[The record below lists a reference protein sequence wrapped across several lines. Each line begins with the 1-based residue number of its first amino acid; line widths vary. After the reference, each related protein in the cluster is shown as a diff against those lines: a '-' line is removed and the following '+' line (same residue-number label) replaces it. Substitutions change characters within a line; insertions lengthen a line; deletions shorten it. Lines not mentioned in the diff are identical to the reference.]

1 MRGAWRFVADHY
13 LVVAIGGA
21 LALIWANTDPER
33 YFRFANACAFAVNE
47 IGMALVLAFLAQEV
61 VEAGLPGG
69 SLHPFSRAIV
79 PLIGGVGGTVGAA
92 IAYFAYLAL
101 GDEQILARGWPVSGA
116 ADLIVALAVARA
128 IFGRGP
134 AVAVAVIIAL
144 TSDVIGLLIISGQHL
159 VAHVHPAA
167 AVLVVIG
174 AGVAALLRRHGV
186 VSSTPYVVLGG
197 TLSWLGCYWSG
208 IQPVLSLLPIVPFLR
223 HAPRDLTILDEDQPE
238 HHTATHFESAFEAP
252 AQVIAFLFGLVN
264 VGIGLRGLD
273 TGTWA
278 VAVASLVGRPAGTLM
293 AITVATL
300 AGFKLPRRTGW
311 KEAVVAALAS
321 APTAVYGVLMAVSIF
336 PVGPLLVQTKLGAI
350 ATVIGLLPAFA
361 AARLLSVGRF
371 AVGGMRHP

>member
-1 MRGAWRFVADHY
+1 MRRAWRFVADHY

-21 LALIWANTDPER
+21 LALIWANRDPER
-33 YFRFANACAFAVNE
+33 YFGFANACAFAVNE

-61 VEAGLPGG
+61 AEASLPGG
-69 SLHPFSRAIV
+69 SLHPFSQAIV
-79 PLIGGVGGTVGAA
+79 PLVGGVGGTVGAA
-92 IAYFAYLAL
+92 LAYFAYLAL
-101 GDEQILARGWPVSGA
+101 GDEHILARGWPVSGA
-116 ADLIVALAVARA
+116 ADLTVALAVARA

-167 AVLVVIG
+167 AILVVIG
-174 AGVAALLRRHGV
+174 TGVAALLRRRGV
-186 VSSTPYVVLGG
+186 VSRAPYVVLGG
-197 TLSWLGCYWSG
+197 TLSWFGCYWSG

-223 HAPRDLTILDEDQPE
+223 HAPRDLTLRHEDQPE
-238 HHTATHFESAFEAP
+238 HHTATHFESVFELP

-264 VGIGLRGLD
+264 VGIGLRGFD

-293 AITVATL
+293 AIMAATL
-300 AGFKLPRRTGW
+300 AGLKLPRRTGW
-311 KEAVVAALAS
+311 KEAIVAALAS
-321 APTAVYGVLMAVSIF
+321 APTALYGVLMSVSIF
-336 PVGPLLVQTKLGAI
+336 PVGPLLVQTKLSAI

-361 AARLLSVGRF
+361 VARLLSVGRF
-371 AVGGMRHP
+371 AVGAMRNP